1 MSCTKSRWPLLLAL
15 SVLAVT
21 VVDCRKDKGG
31 LPVDTEPAPGGRGG
45 SGGRGG
51 RGGSGT
57 GGSMTASTGGTSGM
71 GGSSSGSDGA
81 VKEMGGAPDSGDGSM
96 ADVGDATGDGS
107 GGDQGETGND
117 APANEAGV
125 EGGSSPGGC
134 GVFYARCCAGACTQ
148 PNLVC
153 VAANPPPSPTD
164 VCVSCGRRGDYCCTG
179 GKCEQGLACQGFEVY
194 GIYGRCQPCGA
205 ANQACCAGVCNGN
218 LRCTGAGGSFGTC
231 RP

>member
-1 MSCTKSRWPLLLAL
+1 MLLAL
-15 SVLAVT
+15 GVLAVC
-21 VVDCRKDKGG
+21 VDCRKDRDG
-31 LPVDTEPAPGGRGG
+31 LQPVNTEPATGGRGG
-45 SGGRGG
+45 SGGRAG

-57 GGSMTASTGGTSGM
+57 AGTGGTSGSAGT
-71 GGSSSGSDGA
+71 GGSAGTASDGA
-81 VKEMGGAPDSGDGSM
+81 VKEAGGPPDGGDAALDGGGDG
-96 ADVGDATGDGS
+96 TGDG
-107 GGDQGETGND
+107 GGEAGETGD
-117 APANEAGV
+117 GPDPTEAGV
-125 EGGSSPGGC
+125 EGGSGPGGC
-134 GVFYARCCAGACTQ
+134 GVFYGRCCAGACVQ

-179 GKCEQGLACQGFEVY
+179 GKCDQGLACQGFEVY

>member
-1 MSCTKSRWPLLLAL
+1 M
-15 SVLAVT
+15 
-21 VVDCRKDKGG
+21 
-31 LPVDTEPAPGGRGG
+31 PA
-45 SGGRGG
+45 
-51 RGGSGT
+51 
-57 GGSMTASTGGTSGM
+57 
-71 GGSSSGSDGA
+71 D
-81 VKEMGGAPDSGDGSM
+81 
-96 ADVGDATGDGS
+96 
-107 GGDQGETGND
+107 
-117 APANEAGV
+117 PAEAGV

-134 GVFYARCCAGACTQ
+134 GVFYSRCCAGACVQ

-179 GKCEQGLACQGFEVY
+179 GKCDQGLACQGFEVY

-205 ANQACCAGVCNGN
+205 ANQACCAGQCNGN

>member
-1 MSCTKSRWPLLLAL
+1 MLLAL
-15 SVLAVT
+15 GVLAVC
-21 VVDCRKDKGG
+21 VDCRKDRDG
-31 LPVDTEPAPGGRGG
+31 LQPVNTEPATGGRGG
-45 SGGRGG
+45 SGGRAG

-57 GGSMTASTGGTSGM
+57 AGTGGTSGSAGT
-71 GGSSSGSDGA
+71 GGSAGTASDGA
-81 VKEMGGAPDSGDGSM
+81 VKEAGGLPDGGDAALDGGGTGDSGGDAGATGGGAPD
-96 ADVGDATGDGS
+96 
-107 GGDQGETGND
+107 
-117 APANEAGV
+117 PIEAGV
-125 EGGSSPGGC
+125 EGGSGPGGC
-134 GVFYARCCAGACTQ
+134 GVFYGRCCAGACVQ

-179 GKCEQGLACQGFEVY
+179 GKCDQGLACQGFEVY

>member
-1 MSCTKSRWPLLLAL
+1 MLLAL
-15 SVLAVT
+15 GVLAVCA
-21 VVDCRKDKGG
+21 VDCRKDKDG
-31 LPVDTEPAPGGRGG
+31 LQPVNTEPATGGRGG
-45 SGGRGG
+45 TGGRAG

-57 GGSMTASTGGTSGM
+57 AGTGGTSGSAGT
-71 GGSSSGSDGA
+71 GGSAGTASDGA
-81 VKEMGGAPDSGDGSM
+81 VKEAGGPPDG
-96 ADVGDATGDGS
+96 GDAALDGGGTGDG
-107 GGDQGETGND
+107 GGGEVGETGGD
-117 APANEAGV
+117 GPANPIEAGV
-125 EGGSSPGGC
+125 EGGSGPGGC
-134 GVFYARCCAGACTQ
+134 GVFYGRCCAGACVQ

-179 GKCEQGLACQGFEVY
+179 GKCDQGLACQGFEVY